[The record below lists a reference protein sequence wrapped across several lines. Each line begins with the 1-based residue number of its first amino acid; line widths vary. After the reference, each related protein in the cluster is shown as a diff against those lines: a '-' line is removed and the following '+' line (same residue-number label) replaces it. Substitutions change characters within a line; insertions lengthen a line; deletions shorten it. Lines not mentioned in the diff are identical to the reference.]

1 MFLFLFL
8 LSNSFVMMIV
18 DRNETKGDLS
28 KKQIIRSYIRYYK
41 SSQTKEKTK

>member
-28 KKQIIRSYIRYYK
+28 KKTDYQIIYQIL
-41 SSQTKEKTK
+41 